1 MDGSQQPFPSSI
13 ATAGSGGLLFAI
25 LESLPCRICV
35 CDRERRCVLQNEI
48 SLRDFGSLAGRLTRE
63 FPWPDDEIRRWNEQ
77 RHGALAGDR
86 VWSGPELFLRGRQ
99 RS

>member
-25 LESLPCRICV
+25 LESLPFRICV

-48 SLRDFGSLAGRLTRE
+48 SLRDFGSLVGRLTRD
-63 FPWPDDEIRRWNEQ
+63 FPWPADEIRRWNEPIE
-77 RHGALAGDR
+77 RSLAGNT
-86 VWSGPELFLRGRQ
+86 VWSEPELMILGHQ
-99 RS
+99 R